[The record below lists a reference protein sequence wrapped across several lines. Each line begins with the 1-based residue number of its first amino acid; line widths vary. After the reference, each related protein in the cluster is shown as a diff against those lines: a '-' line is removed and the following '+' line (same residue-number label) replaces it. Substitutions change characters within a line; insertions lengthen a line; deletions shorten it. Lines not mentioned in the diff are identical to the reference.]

1 MPKSKQLLTSK
12 YDNAKYLFP
21 YFSLI
26 KIIGLLFLELRFF
39 SENFRKI
46 LIALTLNFCLND
58 VSR

>member
-1 MPKSKQLLTSK
+1 MTKSKQLLTSK